1 MQHAA
6 AVTATAAF
14 TATATAAAVTAA
26 AVLES
31 RAARLPAALYNNNNT
46 TSASL
51 ENEREQGTI
60 PTLERFCISFPSRC
74 CCSCCCRRRCFYCC
88 CTRSCRSDGKQ
99 VDQMFGRWLILI
111 FNFSLSW
118 RVIRT
123 VKTISAATGT
133 L

>member
-6 AVTATAAF
+6 AVTAAVTAAAAF
-14 TATATAAAVTAA
+14 TAAATAAVTGA

-51 ENEREQGTI
+51 ENEREQGAI
-60 PTLERFCISFPSRC
+60 PTLERFCISFPSRAPP
-74 CCSCCCRRRCFYCC
+74 
-88 CTRSCRSDGKQ
+88 
-99 VDQMFGRWLILI
+99 LLLLPPPPPLLLLLH
-111 FNFSLSW
+111 SLMS
-118 RVIRT
+118 
-123 VKTISAATGT
+123 